1 MVFSI
6 TIIHESHITFT
17 LKVTFKI
24 LGGSLTN
31 SQVDVLQSVKDH
43 LQRSVKNLTMHN
55 ATGDSAGTLTMV
67 DNVIMVGLGPKCGS
81 SCGHKGGPEA
91 TADTIAEAL

>member
-1 MVFSI
+1 MAFSI
-6 TIIHESHITFT
+6 TIKHQSTLPFT
-17 LKVTFKI
+17 PKDAFKI
-24 LGGSLTN
+24 VGGSLTD